1 MLYKDYPQVA
11 RMEKKTK
18 IIVLHMKE
26 LIYTGI
32 FVFLGIVLILL
43 LVFMFMPDADEEG
56 DKEPAM
62 SEYVAG
68 VYSTSVMLN
77 GSTFD
82 VEVVVDESRI
92 NSIQLKN
99 ISETVTTMYPLLEP
113 SLENISQQIYV
124 NQSTENVTYA
134 EDSKYTSMILINA
147 IDASLEKAK
156 ASK

>member
-1 MLYKDYPQVA
+1 
-11 RMEKKTK
+11 
-18 IIVLHMKE
+18 MKE

-32 FVFLGIVLILL
+32 FVFLGIVLIVL
-43 LVFMFMPDADEEG
+43 LVFMFMPDKDEKEE
-56 DKEPAM
+56 KEPAM

-82 VEVVVDESRI
+82 VEVVVDENNI

-113 SLENISQQIYV
+113 SLEKISQQIYT
-124 NQSTENVTYA
+124 NQSTENITY
-134 EDSKYTSMILINA
+134 EESNKYTSMVLINA
-147 IDASLEKAK
+147 IDSSLKKAK

>member
-1 MLYKDYPQVA
+1 
-11 RMEKKTK
+11 MEKKTK
-18 IIVLHMKE
+18 IVVLHMKE

-43 LVFMFMPDADEEG
+43 LVFMFKPDKNDEQE
-56 DKEPAM
+56 KEPAV

-68 VYSTSVMLN
+68 VYATSVMLN

-82 VEVVVDESRI
+82 VEVVVDKDRI

-113 SLENISQQIYV
+113 SLENISQQIYES
-124 NQSTENVTYA
+124 QSTENISYD
-134 EDSKYTSMILINA
+134 EEQKYTSLVLLQA
-147 IDASLEKAK
+147 IDESLAK
-156 ASK
+156 AQIQ

>member
-1 MLYKDYPQVA
+1 
-11 RMEKKTK
+11 MEKKTK
-18 IIVLHMKE
+18 IVVLHMKE

-32 FVFLGIVLILL
+32 FVFLGIVLIVL
-43 LVFMFMPDADEEG
+43 LVFMFMPDKDEKEE
-56 DKEPAM
+56 KEPAM

-82 VEVVVDESRI
+82 VEVVVDENNI

-113 SLENISQQIYV
+113 SLEKISQQIYT
-124 NQSTENVTYA
+124 NQSTENITY
-134 EDSKYTSMILINA
+134 EESNKYTSMVLINA
-147 IDASLEKAK
+147 IDSSLKKAK

>member
-1 MLYKDYPQVA
+1 
-11 RMEKKTK
+11 MEKKTK
-18 IIVLHMKE
+18 IVVLHMKE

-43 LVFMFMPDADEEG
+43 LIFMFMPNRE
-56 DKEPAM
+56 KKQKKQSTV

-82 VEVVVDESRI
+82 VEVVVDQDRI

-99 ISETVTTMYPLLEP
+99 ISESVTTMYPLLEP
-113 SLENISQQIYV
+113 ALDNLSQQIYE
-124 NQSTENVTYA
+124 NQSTENITY
-134 EDSKYTSMILINA
+134 DDDNKYTSMVLLNA
-147 IDASLEKAK
+147 IETSLEKAQVP
-156 ASK
+156 

>member
-1 MLYKDYPQVA
+1 
-11 RMEKKTK
+11 MEKKTK

-32 FVFLGIVLILL
+32 FVVLGIILILL
-43 LVFMFMPDADEEG
+43 LIFMFMPDKDGKEE
-56 DKEPAM
+56 EESAM

-82 VEVVVDESRI
+82 VEVVVDENRI

-113 SLENISQQIYV
+113 ALENISQQIYEK
-124 NQSTENVTYA
+124 QSTKNITYE
-134 EDSKYTSMILINA
+134 EDNKYTSMILINA
-147 IDASLEKAK
+147 IDSSLEKAK
-156 ASK
+156 SP